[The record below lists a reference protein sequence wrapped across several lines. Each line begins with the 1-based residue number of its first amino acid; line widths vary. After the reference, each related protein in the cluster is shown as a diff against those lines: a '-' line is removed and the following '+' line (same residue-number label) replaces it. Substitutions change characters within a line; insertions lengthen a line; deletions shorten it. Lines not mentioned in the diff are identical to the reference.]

1 MLRLLWAIA
10 RVFLAIWTRLLDL
23 PRQAAVALGAA
34 SLDAPARPAKLGYAM
49 LVVLPIALVVG
60 WTMPQITLVMTPS
73 IEAWALRE
81 KPGPIARGDYVLFVF
96 QHPVIGDK
104 PARIT
109 KHALCLPGDR
119 LTTIEVPSRHRSG
132 TSDAWYFCND
142 RFLALSLPA
151 ARSGMRLEHMRWSGV
166 IPAGMV
172 YVGSSH
178 PRGFDSR
185 YFGLLPLDRLTR
197 MERIL

>member
-1 MLRLLWAIA
+1 MLRLLWGLA
-10 RVFLAIWTRLLDL
+10 RVFLAIWTGLQNL

-34 SLDAPARPAKLGYAM
+34 SLDAPARPAKLAYAI

-119 LTTIEVPSRHRSG
+119 LTTIELPRGTGPGHRTPG
-132 TSDAWYFCND
+132 TSATT
-142 RFLALSLPA
+142 
-151 ARSGMRLEHMRWSGV
+151 
-166 IPAGMV
+166 
-172 YVGSSH
+172 GSSH
-178 PRGFDSR
+178 SPCPPRAAGCGSSICA
-185 YFGLLPLDRLTR
+185 GAA
-197 MERIL
+197 